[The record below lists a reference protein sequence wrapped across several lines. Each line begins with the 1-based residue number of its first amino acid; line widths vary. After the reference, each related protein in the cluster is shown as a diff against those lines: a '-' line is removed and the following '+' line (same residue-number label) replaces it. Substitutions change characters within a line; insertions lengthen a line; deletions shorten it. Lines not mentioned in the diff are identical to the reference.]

1 MTRTDLHRPSVIV
14 PEDYRFVACDY
25 YGSGLDALG
34 YVGDRMAFRADM
46 ERTGGRFSGHEHG
59 GTCHVCG
66 ASALYVAKYHH
77 KPTNSYIVTGLD
89 CAEKMDIADEVAFRS
104 FKKRIAAG
112 RKMFRGLAK
121 AQETLN
127 TVGLQAA
134 WAIYSATDRTG
145 HAKAEEIVFDIVGK
159 LVKYGSISDPQTAL
173 ISRLLGDIAARPAR
187 QAAFQAARAVEAANS
202 RHVGTV
208 GERRDFTLTAT
219 FRASFDTQY
228 GTLFV
233 HGFKDPEGNVVI
245 YKGGKAIAER
255 GETIRVKATVKDH
268 GVREGVQQT
277 IIARPA
283 VLAGA
288 GAEAQKIAA

>member
-1 MTRTDLHRPSVIV
+1 MTRTDLHRPSAII

-25 YGSGLDALG
+25 YGGGLDVLG
-34 YVGDRMAFRADM
+34 FAGERAAFRADM

-59 GTCHVCG
+59 GTCHICG
-66 ASALYVAKYHH
+66 ANALYVAKYHH
-77 KPTNSYIVTGLD
+77 KPTNSYIVTGMD
-89 CAEKMDIADEVAFRS
+89 CAEKMDIADAVAFRS
-104 FKKRIAAG
+104 FKKRVAAG
-112 RKMFRGLAK
+112 RKLYAGRAK
-121 AQETLN
+121 AEATLAAA
-127 TVGLQAA
+127 GLQAA
-134 WAIYSATDRTG
+134 WAIFTATDTVG
-145 HAKAEEIVFDIVGK
+145 HQKAESIVGDIVGK
-159 LVKYGSISDPQTAL
+159 LVRYGSISDAQAGL
-173 ISRLLGDIAARPAR
+173 VSRLLGDIAARPAR

-202 RHVGTV
+202 RHIGTV
-208 GERRDFTLTAT
+208 GSRQDFTLTAT
-219 FRASFDTQY
+219 FRTSFDTQY

-283 VLAGA
+283 VLPPV
-288 GAEAQKIAA
+288 GAEAEKIAA